1 MDLVKLSPTHSY
13 SKGSLGQEDLSLLHR
28 PPAGEPCL
36 SSLLH
41 VFYLKP
47 FHSLSSLR
55 TYNLPVYL
63 AVHTN
68 QQDKGDHSVDD
79 EVEVDEVDLDVERVG
94 PELGG
99 VEVAGV
105 TGGVA
110 GHHHHLQLE
119 EPGEVV
125 NKREYCDRENIEERG
140 PGSGELKHDKL

>member
-13 SKGSLGQEDLSLLHR
+13 SKGSLSQEDLSLLHR

-63 AVHTN
+63 AVHTD

-79 EVEVDEVDLDVERVG
+79 EVEVDDVDLTIVNILPQVRDSHSLLSRVFCAVVKDS
-94 PELGG
+94 LVGG
-99 VEVAGV
+99 
-105 TGGVA
+105 T
-110 GHHHHLQLE
+110 
-119 EPGEVV
+119 
-125 NKREYCDRENIEERG
+125 REDTC
-140 PGSGELKHDKL
+140 L

>member
-63 AVHTN
+63 AVHTD

-79 EVEVDEVDLDVERVG
+79 EVEVDDVDLTIVNILPQVRDSHSLLSRVFCAVMKDCLVG
-94 PELGG
+94 S
-99 VEVAGV
+99 
-105 TGGVA
+105 TRQDTC
-110 GHHHHLQLE
+110 LQLKE
-119 EPGEVV
+119 AWNVV
-125 NKREYCDRENIEERG
+125 
-140 PGSGELKHDKL
+140 